1 MVNKM
6 KIFLALL
13 MICSFSHA
21 QVYKFFDG
29 KKEVKIKLRPDL
41 EAKPGRASDNRG
53 GRSGST
59 PAAIRSNGIL
69 HIVPKQTSSGT
80 RTATSG
86 SGSTNNSNV
95 VFEGDGGQL
104 MAVPG
109 GLIVKFKNGV
119 SQASINNFISAH
131 SLVLKE
137 KIQQKNQTLYSFES
151 PMGMETINLV
161 NTLQQSSIVDS
172 SVPDLWRDVRSRTIP
187 KIRPGRK
194 LNPVR

>member
-1 MVNKM
+1 MSP
-6 KIFLALL
+6 L
-13 MICSFSHA
+13 SFA
-21 QVYKFFDG
+21 QVYKYFDG
-29 KKEVKIKLRPDL
+29 KKEIKIKVRPDL

-69 HIVPKQTSSGT
+69 HIIPKQSTSGT

-86 SGSTNNSNV
+86 GGSTDNSGV

-104 MAVPG
+104 MAPVG
-109 GLIVKFKNGV
+109 GIVIKFKNGV
-119 SQASINNFISAH
+119 SSTTIDNFISSN
-131 SLVLKE
+131 SLNLKE
-137 KIQQKNQTLYSFES
+137 KIKQKNQTLYHFDS
-151 PMGMETINLV
+151 PKGLETITKV
-161 NTLQQSSIVDS
+161 NSLQQNPIVDS
-172 SVPDLWRDVRSRTIP
+172 AVPNLWRDVRSRTIP